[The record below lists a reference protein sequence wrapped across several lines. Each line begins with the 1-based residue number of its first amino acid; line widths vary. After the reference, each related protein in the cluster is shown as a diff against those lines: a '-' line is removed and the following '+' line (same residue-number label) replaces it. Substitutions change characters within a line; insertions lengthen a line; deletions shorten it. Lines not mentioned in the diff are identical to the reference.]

1 MDLSFVIQQ
10 AIEVNFTNEMSR
22 ENLIIYTIGYGNRV
36 PDVFAGLLKQ
46 YSIGVLV
53 DVRTN
58 PYSQYQPGYNSGNL
72 SHFLS
77 LHCIEYLYIGDKLGG
92 KPKDARFYVEGRLD
106 RQIVKNSAEYSA
118 GISELINLA
127 GSSKRNVC
135 IMCCELNPAHCHR
148 NRMVGA
154 KLAENGVSV
163 LHINEKGALLPHG
176 QIVTELR
183 LF

>member
-1 MDLSFVIQQ
+1 
-10 AIEVNFTNEMSR
+10 MSK
-22 ENLIIYTIGYGNRV
+22 ENLTIYTIGYGNR
-36 PDVFAGLLKQ
+36 PPEVFASLLKQ

-58 PYSQYQPGYNSGNL
+58 PYSQFQPGYNSGNI
-72 SHFLS
+72 SHFLNQ
-77 LHCIEYLYIGDKLGG
+77 HHIEYLYKGDKLGG
-92 KPKDARFYVEGRLD
+92 KPKDARFYVDGKLD
-106 RQIVKNSAEYSA
+106 RQMVKNSAEFSA
-118 GISELINLA
+118 GICELISLA
-127 GSSKRNVC
+127 GSSKGNVC
-135 IMCCELNPAHCHR
+135 IMCCELKPAHCHR

-176 QIVTELR
+176 QTVVELK